1 MSDVHFRI
9 SQTIRDVDFLT
20 GPDVYVT
27 VLIFCLSVRVSRDK
41 SIHFLDKTSHF
52 CLIFFKFLITVI
64 YIKAPF
70 SKIQVNIH
78 RFRVRKYAVLT
89 RLLAT

>member
-41 SIHFLDKTSHF
+41 SIHFFGQDVSLLLDNF
-52 CLIFFKFLITVI
+52 LIFNYRDL
-64 YIKAPF
+64 Y
-70 SKIQVNIH
+70 
-78 RFRVRKYAVLT
+78 
-89 RLLAT
+89 

>member
-27 VLIFCLSVRVSRDK
+27 VLIFCLSVRVSRGK

-52 CLIFFKFLITVI
+52 CLIIF
-64 YIKAPF
+64 
-70 SKIQVNIH
+70 
-78 RFRVRKYAVLT
+78 
-89 RLLAT
+89 